1 MLVVAII
8 EPHVDEAVTHKES
21 DPEAGHEKEPIKLG
35 LRQALHSPQERPHE
49 DALIPP
55 KSRS

>member
-1 MLVVAII
+1 MLVVAVI
-8 EPHVDEAVTHKES
+8 EPHVDEAFTHKEF
-21 DPEAGHEKEPIKLG
+21 DPEAGHEKEPIKPG
-35 LRQALHSPQERPHE
+35 LRQALHLPQERPNE